1 MVSIPAS
8 AIVSVTPGVIEAGG
22 TALDLNGLL
31 LTNSTQAPIGTV
43 QSFASADDVA
53 AYFGPSSTEAAAA
66 TLYFLGIDNSTK
78 KPGALLFA
86 QYPTA
91 AVAGYLRGGSLA
103 AMTLDDLKAVTS
115 GTIIVTVDGATV
127 KTSSTISLSSVT
139 SFSNAATVITAAF
152 TSPGFAVTYDSVA
165 SAFVFTSSST
175 GASSA
180 ISFATGTMSTALKL
194 TAATGAVTS
203 QGAAIAVPAT
213 FMSGVAAVT
222 QNWAGFTTLFN
233 PDSSGNTNRLALA
246 AWTNGRGNRFW
257 YVPWDADA
265 TPTAS
270 NAATGSLGYLIR
282 AGNYS
287 GTTPI
292 WTATYDKAVIAV
304 SYAACLDFEAE
315 NGRTTLAFRSQT
327 GQAADVTNQTVGENL
342 IANGYSFYGSYATA
356 NDAFTFFYNG
366 NVSGPYAWADSYVNQ
381 IWLNNALQLAILSG
395 LVAAKSVPYNQAGY
409 STIKAWCMDPI
420 NAALLY
426 GAIRPGVTL
435 SEAQKV
441 AVRATAGAR
450 ADETLSDLGYVL
462 QVRDATAQVRAA
474 RGTPPC
480 VLVYMDGQSVQSINL
495 ASILVQ

>member
-8 AIVSVTPGVIEAGG
+8 AIVSVTPGVIAAGG
-22 TALDLNGLL
+22 TALDMNGLL
-31 LTNSTQAPIGTV
+31 LTNGTRVPIGSV
-43 QSFASADDVA
+43 LSFASADDVSD
-53 AYFGPSSTEAAAA
+53 YFGPSSVEAIAAA
-66 TLYFLGIDNSTK
+66 LYFLGIDNSTR
-78 KPGALLFA
+78 KPGAVLFA

-91 AVAGYLRGGSLA
+91 AVAGYLRGGDAAAALTLAQLQALSGSL
-103 AMTLDDLKAVTS
+103 T
-115 GTIIVTVDGATV
+115 VTVDGATV
-127 KTSSTISLSSVT
+127 KTASSINLSSAT
-139 SFSNAATVITAAF
+139 SFSNAATIITAGF
-152 TSPGFAVTYDSVA
+152 TTPGFTVTFDSV
-165 SAFVFTSSST
+165 SGAFVFTSSTT
-175 GASSA
+175 GASSS
-180 ISFATGTMSTALKL
+180 ISFATGTLAAGLLL
-194 TAATGAVTS
+194 TSATGAVTS

-213 FMSGVAAVT
+213 FMNGVVAVT

-233 PDSSGNTNRLALA
+233 PDGSGNANKLALA
-246 AWTNGRGNRFW
+246 AWTNTKNNRFW
-257 YVPWDADA
+257 YVPWDTDA

-270 NAATGSLGYLIR
+270 NAATSSLGYLIGL
-282 AGNYS
+282 ANYS

-292 WTATYDKAVIAV
+292 WTPTYDKAVVAV
-304 SYAACLDFEAE
+304 SYAACLDFEAQD
-315 NGRTTLAFRSQT
+315 GRTTLAFRSQA

-366 NVSGPYAWADSYVNQ
+366 NVSGPYAWADSYLNQ

-420 NAALLY
+420 NAAINF
-426 GAIRPGVTL
+426 GAIRAGVTL

-441 AVRATAGAR
+441 QVRAAAGAQ
-450 ADETLSDLGYVL
+450 APDALTNLGYVL

-480 VLVYMDGQSVQSINL
+480 TLVYMDGQSVQSINL